1 MKSTWKRY
9 RSYIMLIALLILLVG
24 LPVYVPSS
32 SYTVILVT
40 NILMY
45 VVMALSWAIFSGPTG
60 YISLAPAAFFGVG
73 VYASAILSES
83 LPLPLVIFIG
93 GLASFVLAYLVGSA
107 TLRLR
112 GMYFTMFTF
121 GLVELVRNLVH
132 WWEVNITGTVGRLIA
147 SEEPATVFYG
157 MVAIFF
163 AVLLASY
170 FIGRSRYGLALR
182 SIGESEEAAAH
193 TGVNVNRVKAV
204 TFGVSAF
211 FMGLTG
217 ATMCMR
223 WSYIDPTTAFSIQY
237 SFMPVLMAIFG
248 GMGHLY
254 APVLG
259 ATIFSLLEEVLT
271 TKFPYYYMLIF
282 GLTMIIVI
290 VFMPYGL
297 EGVIEKWRKRGKGG
311 PEGVAYDAEKT

>member
-1 MKSTWKRY
+1 
-9 RSYIMLIALLILLVG
+9 
-24 LPVYVPSS
+24 
-32 SYTVILVT
+32 
-40 NILMY
+40 MY
-45 VVMALSWAIFSGPTG
+45 VVMALSRSIFSGPTG

-73 VYASAILSES
+73 VYSSALLSDV
-83 LPLPLVIFIG
+83 LPLPLVIVIG
-93 GLASFVLAYLVGSA
+93 GAAAFVLAFLVGSV
-107 TLRLR
+107 TLRLK

-132 WWEVNITGTVGRLIA
+132 WYEVNITGTVGRLIA
-147 SEEPATVFYG
+147 SEDPAVVFYY
-157 MVAIFF
+157 MVAVFLS
-163 AVLLASY
+163 VLLVFY
-170 FIGRSRYGLALR
+170 LIKRSKYGLALQ

-254 APVLG
+254 APVVG
-259 ATIFSLLEEVLT
+259 AAVFSLLDELLT

-290 VFMPYGL
+290 LFMPYGI
-297 EGVIEKWRKRGKGG
+297 EGVIEKWRKTRRGSPDK
-311 PEGVAYDAEKT
+311 DAEKV